1 MSPFSPFIRATTP
14 PPVMEARRWIQGKT
28 FPADRPLINLSQA
41 APIDPPPEALRAQM
55 ARMVVNEPDTHLYGP
70 VLGLPALRA
79 EIAGRWSAAYGGEI
93 EPADVAI
100 TGGCNMAFC
109 AALATLAI
117 PGDAILLPV
126 PWYFNHKMWCDTVG
140 IDAIPLPCDARM
152 NPDIEAAR
160 PLMSGHVKAIV
171 LITPNNPTGAE
182 YPAGLVAAFAALARA
197 HGAALILDET
207 YRDFDSRETRPH
219 NLFADPG
226 WRDVLIHLYSF
237 SKAFR
242 LTGHR
247 TGAIITSPERLAEV
261 EKFMDSV
268 AICAPTLGQ
277 KAALWGLRHLGDWV
291 AGERAEILRRREAI
305 TRGLARLPG
314 WKLLGAGAY
323 FAYVE
328 HPFAMRSDELCR
340 FLVDEQSILTLPGT
354 MFSPDPE
361 GARQIRIA
369 FANADPDGLGR
380 ALDRLAELTHRLPRR
395 DAPPLATPLASPEAS
410 A

>member
-14 PPVMEARRWIQGKT
+14 PPVMEARRWIQGRS
-28 FPADRPLINLSQA
+28 FPADRPLMNLSQA

-55 ARMVVNEPDTHLYGP
+55 ARMVVSEPDTHLYGP

-79 EIAGRWSAAYGGEI
+79 EIATRWSAAYGGEI
-93 EPADVAI
+93 DAADVAI
-100 TGGCNMAFC
+100 TAGCNMAFC

-117 PGDAILLPV
+117 PGDAVLLPV

-140 IDAIPLPCDARM
+140 IDAIPLPCDGRM
-152 NPDIEAAR
+152 NPDIEAAH
-160 PLMSGHVKAIV
+160 PLMSSRVKAIV

-182 YPAGLVAAFAALARA
+182 YPAGLISAFAALARA
-197 HGAALILDET
+197 HGAVLILDET
-207 YRDFDSRETRPH
+207 YRDFDSRGSRPH
-219 NLFADPG
+219 TLFADPG

-261 EKFMDSV
+261 EKFLDSV

-291 AGERAEILRRREAI
+291 SGEREEVLRRREAI
-305 TRGLARLPG
+305 TQGLARLPG
-314 WKLLGAGAY
+314 WRLLGAGAY

-328 HPFAMRSDELCR
+328 HPFAIPSDALCQL
-340 FLVDEQSILTLPGT
+340 LVEEQSILALPGT
-354 MFSPDPE
+354 MFSPDAS
-361 GARQIRIA
+361 GQRQLRLA
-369 FANADPDGLGR
+369 FANMDASGLSG
-380 ALDRLAELTHRLPRR
+380 AIDRLAEVTARLTHREGS
-395 DAPPLATPLASPEAS
+395 PLASGGAS